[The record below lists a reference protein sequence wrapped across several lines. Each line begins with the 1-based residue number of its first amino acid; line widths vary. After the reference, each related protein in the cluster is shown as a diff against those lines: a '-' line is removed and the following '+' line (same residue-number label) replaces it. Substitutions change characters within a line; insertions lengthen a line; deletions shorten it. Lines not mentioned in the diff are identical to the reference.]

1 MHYLRNKWKHGIV
14 MNRISIFNTDMIL
27 FSAEEES
34 PAVFRNIRKARQ
46 VWGSLGKMQQR
57 EGAELAATE
66 KFY

>member
-1 MHYLRNKWKHGIV
+1 